1 MQHLQ
6 IEPTWIL
13 RGETEGD
20 GRTLEGRI
28 VPYGDVIEL
37 SDGPES
43 FARGVFAD
51 TEPASVSL
59 LWQHDT
65 KEPIG
70 RMTELSETDDGAYG
84 TFRLAN
90 TQRAREA
97 AELIRDGIISGLSVG
112 FEPDQ
117 ITTKD
122 GVRTHRKARL
132 VETSLVT
139 FAAYK
144 RAEALAVRGEGEDAM
159 ADTETI
165 ELVEPDPVPD
175 VRAEIAVLREEQET
189 GFREMRSHMANLA
202 LASGPDPVKPMSVHA
217 AFGELLKMVA
227 EDPHQNRAL
236 ADVIG
241 TSPGNASGL
250 IRDAWN
256 TELIGQL
263 NTLRP
268 LFSAAG
274 TVTFPSTGYGIAFP
288 KITTHTQ
295 VAKRTAEKAEAAT
308 REAIIAAVTFPMEWF
323 AGAVDVSMELLSQ
336 SDPSVREVIASDLL
350 DQYAVVTE
358 AEFAADVVAAATAGG
373 AALPTAT
380 WAAFSAAVIGESA
393 EIRAATGAPGDRL
406 ALTTASWM
414 AVVGLLN
421 PSAPAVLPSAGAPDF
436 TAESFDV
443 KGVAVF
449 HAPAL
454 ASDVLFNTKSLRKA
468 ERSPEQVSAT
478 NVALMG
484 QDIGIIGATIA
495 LPLYPTGIHKFT
507 V

>member
-1 MQHLQ
+1 MEHLQ
-6 IEPTWIL
+6 FDLPLQL
-13 RGETEGD
+13 RAAAGEDSD

-28 VPYGDVIEL
+28 VPYDTEIQVGETM
-37 SDGPES
+37 ES
-43 FARGVFAD
+43 FAKGVFAD
-51 TEPASVSL
+51 TDPASVVL
-59 LWQHDT
+59 LWQHDVNS
-65 KEPIG
+65 PIG
-70 RMTELSETDDGAYG
+70 RMSALSEEADGAYG
-84 TFRLAN
+84 TFRLAD
-90 TQRAREA
+90 TDRAREA
-97 AELIRDGIISGLSVG
+97 LSLARDGILTGLSVG
-112 FEPDQ
+112 FTGIEARAGKG
-117 ITTKD
+117 T
-122 GVRTHRKARL
+122 RTHTKARL
-132 VETSLVT
+132 METSLVT
-139 FAAYK
+139 FPAYPT
-144 RAEALAVRGEGEDAM
+144 AGVLAVRKEDRM
-159 ADTETI
+159 DEPIEEITEEVQTETFDLTPI
-165 ELVEPDPVPD
+165 NARMEEHTLE
-175 VRAEIAVLREEQET
+175 LREVRNQIANIIT
-189 GFREMRSHMANLA
+189 GA
-202 LASGPDPVKPMSVHA
+202 PVAEPPMSLHA
-217 AFGELLKMVA
+217 ALGAVLKMVA
-227 EDPHQNRAL
+227 DDPGQNRAL

-274 TVTFPSTGYGIAFP
+274 TVQFPSAGYGIAFP

-323 AGAVDVSMELLSQ
+323 AGAVDVSLELISQ

-358 AEFAADVVAAATAGG
+358 AEFAVDVIAAATAGG

-380 WAAFSAAVIGESA
+380 WAAFAAAVIGESA
-393 EIRAATGAPGDRL
+393 EIRAATGSPGDRL
-406 ALTTASWM
+406 GLTTASWM
-414 AVVGLLN
+414 AIVGLLN
-421 PSAPAVLPSAGAPDF
+421 PSAPAVLPGAGPDF
-436 TAESFDV
+436 TQEAFNVNGIS
-443 KGVAVF
+443 VF

-454 ASDVLFNTKSLRKA
+454 ASDVLFNQKSLRKA
-468 ERSPEQVSAT
+468 ERPPETVSST

-484 QDIGIIGATIA
+484 QDIGVIGATIA